1 MDNKRQTLEIEK
13 KSPPVPNNQPAS
25 IINNV
30 GSKVSNFG
38 KSLKENMIQL
48 ANNKFLIFY
57 SIFSTLTAVS
67 LFATFFISGISAWGM
82 QVSGYGLLIFAM
94 FALFGNFYYLD
105 TEQNSTQT
113 KTKKTYT
120 KIFAVGAFMLI
131 MFGAIFTKLYT
142 LFVYKDRII
151 ANEEYYDYF
160 NGTNV
165 GLIVLQI
172 IAISYFS
179 QQHGFSSIVVYSLLL
194 LALLMSICVI
204 TDFVVVAYFHAD
216 GFCTVCRK

>member
-1 MDNKRQTLEIEK
+1 MSSTSNNKE
-13 KSPPVPNNQPAS
+13 PAS
-25 IINNV
+25 NKPIMNSIKNVGNTVSNTVSNV
-30 GSKVSNFG
+30 GSKMID
-38 KSLKENMIQL
+38 NM
-48 ANNKFLIFY
+48 NNMDMFVIFY

-67 LFATFFISGISAWGM
+67 LFTTFFISGISAWGM

-105 TEQNSTQT
+105 TDNNST
-113 KTKKTYT
+113 KTKTNKTYT

-179 QQHGFSSIVVYSLLL
+179 QQHGFSSNVVYSVLL
-194 LALLMSICVI
+194 LAVLMSICVI

-216 GFCTVCRK
+216 GFCSVCHK

>member
-1 MDNKRQTLEIEK
+1 MDKPK
-13 KSPPVPNNQPAS
+13 PPAS
-25 IINNV
+25 NKPMMNGIKNV
-30 GSKVSNFG
+30 GNMVGSTVGNTVSNVG
-38 KSLKENMIQL
+38 TKMKENMIQL

-105 TEQNSTQT
+105 TDQNSTQPQ
-113 KTKKTYT
+113 TKKTYP
-120 KIFAVGAFMLI
+120 KIFAVGVFMLI

-179 QQHGFSSIVVYSLLL
+179 QQHGFSSNVVYSVLL

-216 GFCTVCRK
+216 GFCSVCHK